1 VSADV
6 GKVTDGRGVA
16 VLWDRFKP
24 DRRKA
29 LYGFIAAALIFVI
42 GDQVEPGFAS
52 GSGVK
57 TVLVVASFVALVAAG
72 QTFVILIGGID
83 LSVPWVLNGA
93 AVLLAVTAAGSNSRA
108 AWAIPLTLAMGLV
121 IGLVNGLGVAFLAV
135 PAVIMTLGMNGVMQG
150 LTLGFTGGF
159 TCGSCSSAAPGVVHT
174 AVFGSVLGIP
184 AVLIILFGVAVVVTL
199 VLSYTTFG
207 RQVYGIGNNERA
219 SYLSGVNV
227 KMVTVLLYGL
237 SGLLAATA
245 GILLMGYGGKATLG
259 MGDPYLFESI
269 AAAVIGGVY
278 ILGGRGHYL
287 GSLAG
292 AIILTAIISLAL
304 AKNMPDYG
312 RSIVYGAVIL
322 VILLIYGRAERET

>member
-1 VSADV
+1 MSADFDKAA
-6 GKVTDGRGVA
+6 GGNSLTGV
-16 VLWDRFKP
+16 WDRFKP

-29 LYGFIAAALIFVI
+29 LYGFIAAALIFII
-42 GDQVEPGFAS
+42 GDRIEPGFAS
-52 GSGVK
+52 ASGVK

-93 AVLLAVTAAGSNSRA
+93 AVMLAVTAAGSDSRA

-121 IGLVNGLGVAFLAV
+121 VGLLNGAGVAFLSV

-150 LTLGFTGGF
+150 LTLGLTGGF
-159 TCGSCSSAAPGVVHT
+159 TCGSCSSAAPSIVHN
-174 AVFGSVLGIP
+174 AVFSSVLGIP
-184 AVLIILFGVAVVVTL
+184 GVLIILLVVAVIVTA

-207 RQVYGIGNNERA
+207 RHIYGIGNNERA

-227 KMVTVLLYGL
+227 KLMTVLLYGL
-237 SGLLAATA
+237 SGLFAALA

-292 AIILTAIISLAL
+292 AIILTAIVTLAL

-312 RSIVYGAVIL
+312 RDIVYGAVIL